1 VKGHARADVA
11 VVGGGI
17 IGCAVARELG
27 QRGMSV
33 IVVERDSPGRR
44 ATWAA
49 AGMLSPLG
57 EARVGGP
64 FLELADESLR
74 RYASF
79 AHALR
84 EESGIDVE
92 YRTSGKLHVSL
103 GGAGEDE
110 VVRAVAAGPLA
121 ARFEARLLDGAA
133 ARALEPTLA
142 EAVTSAVLIGRDHR
156 VNNRLLAQALLAGCM
171 AAGVVFRTAS
181 PVAAIT
187 TRHHTATGV
196 RLASGETVEADHIVL
211 AAGAW
216 SGQLQ
221 GLPETLPVRPI
232 KGQMF
237 AVDALVRTTEGRVAS
252 PVQHV
257 IYSERCYII
266 PRDDGRL
273 LVGATV
279 EDVGFRKGAT
289 PRGIAEL
296 MSAAIEVLPVLADMP
311 LVETWAGF
319 RPMTPDGLPLLGRDP
334 VLDGLVYATGHYRNG
349 ILLAPATA
357 ACIADLVTD
366 RKSTVDLEPFGIERF
381 RGR

>member
-1 VKGHARADVA
+1 MRKPVRGADV
-11 VVGGGI
+11 VVIGAGV
-17 IGCAVARELG
+17 IGCAVARELAR
-27 QRGMSV
+27 RGRSV
-33 IVVERDSPGRR
+33 VVLERDSPGRR

-57 EARVGGP
+57 EAREGGP
-64 FLELADESLR
+64 LLELADASLR
-74 RYASF
+74 GYASF
-79 AHALR
+79 AAALR
-84 EESGIDVE
+84 EESGVDVE
-92 YRTSGKLHVSL
+92 YRTSGKLHITL
-103 GGAGEDE
+103 GNSDDE
-110 VVRAVAAGPLA
+110 LRDLASSPAAE
-121 ARFEARLLDGAA
+121 RFEARFLDGAD
-133 ARALEPTLA
+133 ARALEPALS
-142 EAVTSAVLIGRDHR
+142 ERVSSAVLVGRDHR

-181 PVAAIT
+181 PVASIT

-196 RLASGETVEADHIVL
+196 RLASGETVEADHVVL

-216 SGQLQ
+216 SSQLQ

-237 AVDALVRTTEGRVAS
+237 AVDALGRTTEGRAAA
-252 PVQHV
+252 PVQRV

-296 MSAAIEVLPVLADMP
+296 MLAAIEVLPVLADMP

-334 VLDGLVYATGHYRNG
+334 ALRGLVYATGHYRNG
-349 ILLAPATA
+349 ILLAPVTA
-357 ACIADLVTD
+357 ACIADVVTD
-366 RKSTVDLEPFGIERF
+366 RRSTIDLEPFGIERF